1 MKIKRFS
8 NIGQDLG
15 DRLDLGADNTL
26 NFAED
31 MSSRLLNDKN
41 LGKTRGVK
49 RWGRLVNNTSKL
61 LKRRKKN
68 ELDNGK

>member
-15 DRLDLGADNTL
+15 DKLDLGADNTL

-49 RWGRLVNNTSKL
+49 RWGRLVNNASKL